1 VIDAARERLT
11 LDRGRPA
18 QARALGALGVALG
31 VLALWLTLPP
41 WTVRTAAAPIT
52 AGLVAVAAG
61 AAAWALGDRKAG
73 AWALAAGVLGGGAGL
88 WTQGVEQETL
98 ESIFT
103 AGLVAST
110 LRFATPLAFAACGG
124 IFSERSGVVNIGLEG
139 MMLMGAF
146 FAVWGSIWSGTWI
159 MGLLTAMLFGGLLA
173 LVHAFFSIHLQ
184 ADQIVSG
191 FAVNLLAL
199 GLTGYLFSSI
209 YPDGIPRDDVSR
221 VPELNLSFLDG
232 VPGHLGNFDLGDSL
246 AGVFGDLSLLVW
258 LMFAV
263 VILSYVVLFK
273 TPIGLRIRSVGEHP
287 RAADTV
293 GISVYGVR
301 YLAVATSGIL
311 AALGGAFL
319 SIGFT
324 GTFSENMTSGR
335 GFIAL
340 AAVIFGKWRPGWA
353 FVATLL
359 FGFGFALSIPLQR
372 AATLFGE
379 PVSANLLSTL
389 PYILTLIAV
398 AGLIGRSIPPAAI
411 GRPYVKQ

>member
-1 VIDAARERLT
+1 VIDAARARLFT
-11 LDRGRPA
+11 GAGRLDSARG
-18 QARALGALGVALG
+18 LGTLGVVLG
-31 VLALWLTLPP
+31 LLALWLALPP
-41 WTVRTAAAPIT
+41 WTIRDPAVPIVVGVLAAGSAAP
-52 AGLVAVAAG
+52 
-61 AAAWALGDRKAG
+61 AWVRGDHKAG
-73 AWALAAGVLGGGAGL
+73 AWALAAAVLGTGAAL

-103 AGLVAST
+103 AGLLAST

-146 FAVWGSIWSGTWI
+146 FAVWGSIWSGTWLV
-159 MGLLTAMLFGGLLA
+159 GLLMAMIFGGLLA
-173 LVHAFFSIHLQ
+173 LVHAFFSIQLR

-191 FAVNLLAL
+191 FAVNFLAL

-209 YPDGIPRDDVSR
+209 YPDGIPAANVSR
-221 VPELNLSFLDG
+221 VPELDLGFLDG
-232 VPGHLGNFDLGDSL
+232 MPALGDFL
-246 AGVFGDLSLLVW
+246 AGVFGGLSLLVW

-293 GISVYGVR
+293 GISVYRVR
-301 YLAVATSGIL
+301 YLAVVTSGVL

-359 FGFGFALSIPLQR
+359 FGFGFAVSIPLQR
-372 AATLFGE
+372 EADI
-379 PVSANLLSTL
+379 SANIISTL
-389 PYILTLIAV
+389 PYVLTLIAV
-398 AGLIGRSIPPAAI
+398 AGLIGRSIPPAAV